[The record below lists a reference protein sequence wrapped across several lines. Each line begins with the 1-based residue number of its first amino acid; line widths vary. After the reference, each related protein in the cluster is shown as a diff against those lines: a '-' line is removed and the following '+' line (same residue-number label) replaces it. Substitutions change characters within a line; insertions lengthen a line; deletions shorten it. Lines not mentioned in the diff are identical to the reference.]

1 MPGSRPSCRHLT
13 IYMRRIAFIWF
24 LLLVGFPLTAARAD
38 SIPPELEMAIHL
50 KILSFDSGLKERATA
65 STISIAILHPAD
77 RKGAASDVV
86 TAVAGLSEKGV
97 TVHGKKV
104 RAVAIPISADLAD
117 RLSGISVL
125 YIIDDVG
132 SDTVSAIARIAVSR
146 KLPLLSGDRSY
157 LASGGAVAVVEKNNK
172 PGIVVH
178 AGNAKECGMVLDSKL
193 LRLAEVI
200 K

>member
-1 MPGSRPSCRHLT
+1 
-13 IYMRRIAFIWF
+13 MRRIAFIWF